1 MTLSELPQT
10 LWLTGQSR
18 PCVDGGNITNK
29 CGTGTHCLRMDS
41 LGEERVL
48 LGGGQPTLL
57 GFLLRKGRK
66 QNRMDCRGSLRIVL
80 QQEQSR

>member
-1 MTLSELPQT
+1 
-10 LWLTGQSR
+10 
-18 PCVDGGNITNK
+18 
-29 CGTGTHCLRMDS
+29 MDS